1 MFLRLFNL
9 QLKESNNVLLEAK
22 NLSEILISKGMSI
35 AIAESCT
42 GGSLS
47 SSLTSIPGASNYFN
61 CGFITYSN
69 ESKISMLNVDPN
81 SIKHFGAVSE
91 KVASEMAMGAG
102 NNSNSNLA
110 ISVTGIAG
118 PSGGTAEKPVG
129 MVCFGFYVDGSVTTT
144 TQFFSGVRS
153 EIVSESIAFALTE
166 LASKIE

>member
-1 MFLRLFNL
+1 MSY
-9 QLKESNNVLLEAK
+9 LKAKKLTELLTSK
-22 NLSEILISKGMSI
+22 NMSI

-47 SSLTSIPGASNYFN
+47 SSLTSIPGASSYFN

-69 ESKISMLNVDPN
+69 QSKVNMLNVD
-81 SIKHFGAVSE
+81 SQTIELFGAVSE
-91 KVASEMAMGAG
+91 KVAYEMVMGAG
-102 NNSNSNLA
+102 QNSKSHLA

-118 PSGGTAEKPVG
+118 PSGGTPEKPVG
-129 MVCFGFYVDGSVTTT
+129 MVCFGFYVDGNVTTT

-166 LASKIE
+166 LTSKIE

>member
-1 MFLRLFNL
+1 MSY
-9 QLKESNNVLLEAK
+9 LKAKKLTELLTSK
-22 NLSEILISKGMSI
+22 NMSI

-47 SSLTSIPGASNYFN
+47 SSLTSIPGASSYFN

-69 ESKISMLNVDPN
+69 QSKVNMLNVD
-81 SIKHFGAVSE
+81 SQTIELFGAVSE
-91 KVASEMAMGAG
+91 KVAYEMAMGAG
-102 NNSNSNLA
+102 QNSKSHLA

-118 PSGGTAEKPVG
+118 PSGGSPEKPVG
-129 MVCFGFYVDGSVTTT
+129 MVCFGFYVDGNVTTT

-166 LASKIE
+166 LTSKIE

>member
-1 MFLRLFNL
+1 MSY
-9 QLKESNNVLLEAK
+9 LKAKKLTELLTSK
-22 NLSEILISKGMSI
+22 NMSI

-47 SSLTSIPGASNYFN
+47 SSLTSIPGASSYFN

-69 ESKISMLNVDPN
+69 ESKVNLLNVD
-81 SIKHFGAVSE
+81 SQTIELFGAVSE
-91 KVASEMAMGAG
+91 KVAYEMAMGAG
-102 NNSNSNLA
+102 QNSKSHLA

-118 PSGGTAEKPVG
+118 PSGGTPEKPVG
-129 MVCFGFYVDGSVTTT
+129 MVCFGFYVDGNVTTT

-166 LASKIE
+166 LTSKIE

>member
-1 MFLRLFNL
+1 MSY
-9 QLKESNNVLLEAK
+9 LKAKKLTELLTSK
-22 NLSEILISKGMSI
+22 NMSI

-47 SSLTSIPGASNYFN
+47 SSLTSIPGSSSYFN

-69 ESKISMLNVDPN
+69 ESKVNMLNVD
-81 SIKHFGAVSE
+81 SQTIELFGAVSE
-91 KVASEMAMGAG
+91 KVAYEMAMGAG
-102 NNSNSNLA
+102 QNSKSHLA

-118 PSGGTAEKPVG
+118 PSGGTPEKPVG
-129 MVCFGFYVDGSVTTT
+129 MVCFGFYVDGNVTTT

-166 LASKIE
+166 LTSKIE

>member
-1 MFLRLFNL
+1 
-9 QLKESNNVLLEAK
+9 
-22 NLSEILISKGMSI
+22 
-35 AIAESCT
+35 
-42 GGSLS
+42 
-47 SSLTSIPGASNYFN
+47 
-61 CGFITYSN
+61 
-69 ESKISMLNVDPN
+69 MLNVDPD

-129 MVCFGFYVDGSVTTT
+129 MVCFGFYVAGSVTTT

-166 LASKIE
+166 LSSKIE